1 MKIDESVFFAEA
13 DIESLARECALVER
27 KSPITGFK
35 FLLTFTTGLLHTPD
49 GTLAQLAAFLS
60 AACKTEVSPQA
71 LDERINIASVA
82 FMQCCLEQAL
92 AMAKRPRA
100 FDRGVLAAFD
110 HVYIIDST
118 NFDLHPSLRAL
129 FKGSSGSA
137 SKAAM
142 RIQLVLDYLTG
153 RLYVEIGDTQLC
165 DAPTLQRL
173 VESHTLDISGQCL
186 FLSDLGYFKIDTF
199 ANINQDQQYFL
210 SKCKFGV
217 TLQDAKGGK
226 LDLQALLK
234 KVPGALDLVVTI
246 DTKTY
251 RLVGKK
257 LPDEVVNQ
265 RLRKAC
271 QDARRKRGGSITD
284 AYRLFLQYALFLTN
298 LPPPYGIDTLFTL
311 YRIRWQI
318 ELVFKT
324 WKSILAIHKIRSA
337 KWERVLCAVY
347 GKLILAALS
356 TVITAEA
363 ETQRD
368 GIVISL
374 HRAMQHL
381 RTVALPWTVA
391 ILQGASALAAFI
403 AEQTL
408 AIARLCKKHRQTNK
422 PTIEIR
428 LQQAKAEKTNV
439 GTRDHHIA
447 LA

>member
-1 MKIDESVFFAEA
+1 MNIDETLGFTPAE
-13 DIESLARECALVER
+13 IEPLARECALVTR

-60 AACKTEVSPQA
+60 AACNTEVSPQA
-71 LDERINIASVA
+71 LDERITAASVA
-82 FMQCCLEQAL
+82 FMQTCLEKAL

-100 FDRGVLAAFD
+100 FDRGVLATFD

-118 NFDLHPSLRAL
+118 NFDLHPSLREL

-153 RLYVEIGDTQLC
+153 RLYVEIGDTKLC

-173 VESHTLDISGQCL
+173 VANHVLDISGQCL
-186 FLSDLGYFKIDTF
+186 FLADLGYFKLATF
-199 ANINQDQQYFL
+199 ANINQHEQYFL

-217 TLQDAKGGK
+217 ALQDATGAK

-234 KVPGALDLVVTI
+234 KAPSALDLAVTI

-257 LPDEVVNQ
+257 LPDELINQ
-265 RLRKAC
+265 RLRKAN
-271 QDARRKRGGSITD
+271 QDARRKRGGRITD

-298 LPPPYGIDTLFTL
+298 LPPTYDIDTLFTL

-356 TVITAEA
+356 TVITAAA

-368 GIVISL
+368 GIVVSL

-381 RTVALPWTVA
+381 RTVALPWA
-391 ILQGASALAAFI
+391 IASMQSASALAAFI
-403 AEQTL
+403 TEQIL
-408 AIARLCKKHRQTNK
+408 AILRLCKKHRQINK
-422 PTIEIR
+422 PTIEFR
-428 LQQAKAEKTNV
+428 LRQAKVKKTMLGN
-439 GTRDHHIA
+439 RDHHIV